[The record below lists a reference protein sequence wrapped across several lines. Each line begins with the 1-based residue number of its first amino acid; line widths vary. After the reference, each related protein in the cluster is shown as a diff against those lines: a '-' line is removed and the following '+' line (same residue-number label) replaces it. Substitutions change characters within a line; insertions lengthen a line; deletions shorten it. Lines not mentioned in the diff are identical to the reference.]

1 MAGETYALVLL
12 SAAKWL
18 TDLGIVW
25 LVGVSG
31 FRLLTRP
38 GWPGFSRDL
47 VDLEGRLARYAG
59 LALLLLVAATV
70 ARLYAQTYASF
81 GLDEPVTGEL
91 LRVVSTQT
99 RWGDRWMM
107 QGAAVVLS
115 ALAWVLVVLR
125 VSRSWLL
132 FGAAT
137 LVVVG
142 TTPLTGHAMGYS
154 GGVLLPMVLQS
165 AHLLAAGVWI
175 GTLFVLLSA
184 GLRSMASYG
193 PRQGLVLAPLVDR
206 FSPVALTAAGTL
218 AGTGAVTAFLYVDEA
233 QQLWPTVYGRALLAK
248 LTLFGVAASLGAYNW
263 KRVRPGIPSPGGT
276 ERLRRSGTAE
286 LLVVV
291 VLLAVTAWL
300 VHLPMPHE

>member
-18 TDLGIVW
+18 TDLGSVW
-25 LVGVSG
+25 LVGVSCL
-31 FRLLTRP
+31 RLLART
-38 GWPGFSRDL
+38 GGPGFSRDV
-47 VDLEGRLARYAG
+47 VDLEGRLVRHAG
-59 LALLLLVAATV
+59 LALSLLVAATV

-91 LRVVSTQT
+91 LRLVSTQT

-115 ALAWVLVVLR
+115 ALAGVLVTLR
-125 VSRSWLL
+125 VGRSWLL
-132 FGAAT
+132 LGAAT

-142 TTPLTGHAMGYS
+142 TTPMTGHAMGYS
-154 GGVLLPMVLQS
+154 GGVLLPMVLQI
-165 AHLLAAGVWI
+165 AHLLAAGAWI
-175 GTLFVLLSA
+175 GTLFVLLST
-184 GLRSMASYG
+184 GFRSMASYG
-193 PRQGLVLAPLVDR
+193 PKHGLVVAPLVDR

-218 AGTGAVTAFLYVDEA
+218 AGTGAVTAFLYIDEV
-233 QQLWPTVYGRALLAK
+233 QQLWQTVYGRALMAK
-248 LTLFGVAASLGAYNW
+248 IVLFGVAVLLGAYNW
-263 KRVRPGIPSPGGT
+263 KRVRPVISSPGGVA
-276 ERLRRSGTAE
+276 RLRWSGAAE

>member
-18 TDLGIVW
+18 TDLGIIW
-25 LVGVSG
+25 LVGVSCL
-31 FRLLTRP
+31 RLLARS
-38 GWPGFSRDL
+38 GGPGFSRDV
-47 VDLEGRLARYAG
+47 VDLEGRLVRHAG
-59 LALLLLVAATV
+59 LALSLLVAATV

-91 LRVVSTQT
+91 LRLVSTQT

-115 ALAWVLVVLR
+115 ALAGVLVTLR
-125 VSRSWLL
+125 VGRSWLL
-132 FGAAT
+132 LGAAT

-142 TTPLTGHAMGYS
+142 TTPMTGHAMGYS
-154 GGVLLPMVLQS
+154 GGVLLPMVLQI
-165 AHLLAAGVWI
+165 AHLLAAGAWI
-175 GTLFVLLSA
+175 GTLFVLLST
-184 GLRSMASYG
+184 GFRSMASYG
-193 PRQGLVLAPLVDR
+193 PKHGLVVAPLVDR

-218 AGTGAVTAFLYVDEA
+218 AGTGAVTAFLYIDEV
-233 QQLWPTVYGRALLAK
+233 QQLWQTVYGRALMAK
-248 LTLFGVAASLGAYNW
+248 IVLFGVAVLLGAYNW
-263 KRVRPGIPSPGGT
+263 KRVRPVISSPGGVD
-276 ERLRRSGTAE
+276 RLRWSGAAE

>member
-25 LVGVSG
+25 LVGVSCL
-31 FRLLTRP
+31 RLLARS
-38 GWPGFSRDL
+38 GGPGFSRDV
-47 VDLEGRLARYAG
+47 VDLEGRLVRHVG
-59 LALLLLVAATV
+59 LALSLLVAATV

-91 LRVVSTQT
+91 LRLVSTQT

-115 ALAWVLVVLR
+115 ALAGVLVTLR
-125 VSRSWLL
+125 VGRSWLL
-132 FGAAT
+132 LGAAT
-137 LVVVG
+137 LVVIG
-142 TTPLTGHAMGYS
+142 TTPMTGHAMGYS
-154 GGVLLPMVLQS
+154 GGVLLPMVLQI
-165 AHLLAAGVWI
+165 AHLLAAGAWI
-175 GTLFVLLSA
+175 GTLFVLLST
-184 GLRSMASYG
+184 GFRSMASYG
-193 PRQGLVLAPLVDR
+193 PKHGLVVAPLVDR
-206 FSPVALTAAGTL
+206 FSPVALPAAGTL
-218 AGTGAVTAFLYVDEA
+218 AGTGAVTAFLYIDEV
-233 QQLWPTVYGRALLAK
+233 QQLWQTVYGRALMAK
-248 LTLFGVAASLGAYNW
+248 IVLFGVAVLLGAYNW
-263 KRVRPGIPSPGGT
+263 KRVRPVISSPGGVD
-276 ERLRRSGTAE
+276 RLRWSGAAE

>member
-1 MAGETYALVLL
+1 MAGETYAMVLL

-25 LVGVSG
+25 LVGVSCL
-31 FRLLTRP
+31 RLLARS
-38 GWPGFSRDL
+38 GGPGFSRDV
-47 VDLEGRLARYAG
+47 VDLEGRLVRHAG
-59 LALLLLVAATV
+59 LALSLLVAATV

-91 LRVVSTQT
+91 LRLVSTQT

-115 ALAWVLVVLR
+115 ALAGVLVTLR
-125 VSRSWLL
+125 VGRSWLL
-132 FGAAT
+132 LGAAT

-142 TTPLTGHAMGYS
+142 TTPMTGHAMGYS
-154 GGVLLPMVLQS
+154 GGVLLPMVLQI
-165 AHLLAAGVWI
+165 AHLLAAGAWI
-175 GTLFVLLSA
+175 GTLFVLLST
-184 GLRSMASYG
+184 GFRSMASYG
-193 PRQGLVLAPLVDR
+193 PKHGLVVAPLVDR

-218 AGTGAVTAFLYVDEA
+218 AGTGAVTAFLYIDEV
-233 QQLWPTVYGRALLAK
+233 QQLWQTVYGRALMAK
-248 LTLFGVAASLGAYNW
+248 IVLFGVAVLLGAYNW
-263 KRVRPGIPSPGGT
+263 KRVRPVISSPGGVD
-276 ERLRRSGTAE
+276 RLRWSGAAE

>member
-31 FRLLTRP
+31 LRLLARP
-38 GWPGFSRDL
+38 GGSGFSRDV

-107 QGAAVVLS
+107 
-115 ALAWVLVVLR
+115 
-125 VSRSWLL
+125 
-132 FGAAT
+132 
-137 LVVVG
+137 
-142 TTPLTGHAMGYS
+142 
-154 GGVLLPMVLQS
+154 
-165 AHLLAAGVWI
+165 
-175 GTLFVLLSA
+175 
-184 GLRSMASYG
+184 
-193 PRQGLVLAPLVDR
+193 
-206 FSPVALTAAGTL
+206 
-218 AGTGAVTAFLYVDEA
+218 
-233 QQLWPTVYGRALLAK
+233 
-248 LTLFGVAASLGAYNW
+248 
-263 KRVRPGIPSPGGT
+263 
-276 ERLRRSGTAE
+276 
-286 LLVVV
+286 
-291 VLLAVTAWL
+291 
-300 VHLPMPHE
+300 